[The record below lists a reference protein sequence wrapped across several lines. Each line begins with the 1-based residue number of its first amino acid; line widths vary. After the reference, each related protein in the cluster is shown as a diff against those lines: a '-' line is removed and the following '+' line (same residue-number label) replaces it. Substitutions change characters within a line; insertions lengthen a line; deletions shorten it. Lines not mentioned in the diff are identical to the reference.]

1 MLAKVCLKRFRFVL
15 YAALFFLITLHI
27 TDRTNSGLIAT
38 VCIWFALPL
47 AFIAFGVGKFFKK
60 EVIKEAGIRV
70 IIITIFEA
78 LAAGIL
84 VTISMRMIFGMSWNF
99 ALILGAIATATAP
112 AST

>member
-47 AFIAFGVGKFFKK
+47 AFIAFVWWIYACIRDIVRFFKSGA
-60 EVIKEAGIRV
+60 VPGGRADVGGACRLVGSGRAGRDR
-70 IIITIFEA
+70 
-78 LAAGIL
+78 LAG
-84 VTISMRMIFGMSWNF
+84 
-99 ALILGAIATATAP
+99 
-112 AST
+112 